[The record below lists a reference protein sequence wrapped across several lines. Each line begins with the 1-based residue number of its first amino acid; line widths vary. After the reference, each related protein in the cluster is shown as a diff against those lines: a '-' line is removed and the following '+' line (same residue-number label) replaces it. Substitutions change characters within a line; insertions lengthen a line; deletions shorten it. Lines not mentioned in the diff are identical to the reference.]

1 MKDYNYTWLN
11 WAKELQAIAQNGLA
25 YTQNPFDE
33 ERYTRLREISAE
45 IMSLYSSLS
54 VKKVMNLFCNEQG
67 FQTPK
72 IDTRAAIF
80 KNNKIL
86 LVKENDGRWSLPGG
100 WCDFD
105 QTIKTNT
112 EKEVLEEAGLIVK
125 AIKIIAIQ
133 DRNKYNMPSS
143 IMSSPSPS

>member
-86 LVKENDGRWSLPGG
+86 FVPAKH
-100 WCDFD
+100 
-105 QTIKTNT
+105 
-112 EKEVLEEAGLIVK
+112 VV
-125 AIKIIAIQ
+125 IIC
-133 DRNKYNMPSS
+133 N
-143 IMSSPSPS
+143 